1 MTITIYC
8 FRVYCCP
15 HLHLGLFM
23 VSLLKNH
30 QLENFRLAIVD
41 LSSICFDFGLFS
53 KNFLAPSVTFKFSRT
68 KVITNALLNFPIVF
82 NHRISKCY
90 LELQEFNSFEEHLVQ
105 FNFVVQEVT
114 LIPLAPLV
122 TVTRVSSSV
131 SLISDAKIFP

>member
-15 HLHLGLFM
+15 HLHLGLFL

-68 KVITNALLNFPIVF
+68 KVITHALYW
-82 NHRISKCY
+82 SKGA
-90 LELQEFNSFEEHLVQ
+90 
-105 FNFVVQEVT
+105 T
-114 LIPLAPLV
+114 LILRYS
-122 TVTRVSSSV
+122 TKFQSSV
-131 SLISDAKIFP
+131 RGYTVAKASSNRINLGLTYQDDLFQ

>member
-15 HLHLGLFM
+15 HLHLGLFL

-68 KVITNALLNFPIVF
+68 KVITNALLQVNLPPNDIQ
-82 NHRISKCY
+82 SASTLDLMDLPPPY
-90 LELQEFNSFEEHLVQ
+90 EE
-105 FNFVVQEVT
+105 VVKMTMSTQV
-114 LIPLAPLV
+114 
-122 TVTRVSSSV
+122 
-131 SLISDAKIFP
+131 

>member
-15 HLHLGLFM
+15 HLHLGLFL

-68 KVITNALLNFPIVF
+68 KVITHALLMKKLCLGVLDE
-82 NHRISKCY
+82 K
-90 LELQEFNSFEEHLVQ
+90 LDSFERCFSQQHGPHPAMEH
-105 FNFVVQEVT
+105 NHNIQERMET
-114 LIPLAPLV
+114 WKAILENP
-122 TVTRVSSSV
+122 
-131 SLISDAKIFP
+131 